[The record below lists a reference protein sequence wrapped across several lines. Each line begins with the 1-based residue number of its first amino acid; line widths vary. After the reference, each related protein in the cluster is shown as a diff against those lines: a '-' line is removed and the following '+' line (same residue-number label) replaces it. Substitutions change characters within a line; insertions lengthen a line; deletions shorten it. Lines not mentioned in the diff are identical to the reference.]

1 RSKRRSGQGARLPR
15 SSRRASGRARC
26 RAERRGALEAGTQGR
41 RETGR
46 HGGGRT
52 YSCASSDAGQSAGR
66 ATCWV
71 CALVPRPGGVGSGQL
86 LTRRSGSRTLA
97 ERRMSGPAVDR
108 VSPWSKAVMQRLFD
122 WECRCAAAEEV
133 HFDVAE
139 ELSRR
144 NLFLGIPVV
153 VLSAIVGT
161 SLFASVSGDGVAVW
175 IRIAAGTVS
184 LIAGVLASIQTFLR
198 FGARAEQHRVAA
210 ERWAAVKREIE
221 KVRTLPS
228 EQVGEA
234 NELLDDIKARM
245 DQAADKSP
253 AMPKRRWSR
262 ALAKQERAAKHE
274 RTRRKG
280 RTV

>member
-1 RSKRRSGQGARLPR
+1 
-15 SSRRASGRARC
+15 
-26 RAERRGALEAGTQGR
+26 
-41 RETGR
+41 
-46 HGGGRT
+46 
-52 YSCASSDAGQSAGR
+52 
-66 ATCWV
+66 
-71 CALVPRPGGVGSGQL
+71 
-86 LTRRSGSRTLA
+86 
-97 ERRMSGPAVDR
+97 MSGPAVDR

-161 SLFASVSGDGVAVW
+161 SLFASVSGNGVDVG

-221 KVRTLPS
+221 KVRALPA
-228 EQVGEA
+228 EQVGDA
-234 NELLDDIKARM
+234 NELLDDIKTRM
-245 DQAADKSP
+245 DQAADKAP

-262 ALAKQERAAKHE
+262 ALAKQERAAKQE

-280 RTV
+280 RTT

>member
-1 RSKRRSGQGARLPR
+1 
-15 SSRRASGRARC
+15 
-26 RAERRGALEAGTQGR
+26 
-41 RETGR
+41 
-46 HGGGRT
+46 
-52 YSCASSDAGQSAGR
+52 
-66 ATCWV
+66 
-71 CALVPRPGGVGSGQL
+71 
-86 LTRRSGSRTLA
+86 
-97 ERRMSGPAVDR
+97 MSGPAVDR

-161 SLFASVSGDGVAVW
+161 SLFASVSGDGVDVW

-221 KVRTLPS
+221 KVRALPA
-228 EQVGEA
+228 EQVGDA
-234 NELLDDIKARM
+234 NELLDDIKTRM
-245 DQAADKSP
+245 DQAADKAP

-262 ALAKQERAAKHE
+262 ALAKQERAAKQE

-280 RTV
+280 RTT

>member
-1 RSKRRSGQGARLPR
+1 
-15 SSRRASGRARC
+15 
-26 RAERRGALEAGTQGR
+26 
-41 RETGR
+41 
-46 HGGGRT
+46 
-52 YSCASSDAGQSAGR
+52 
-66 ATCWV
+66 
-71 CALVPRPGGVGSGQL
+71 
-86 LTRRSGSRTLA
+86 
-97 ERRMSGPAVDR
+97 MSGPAVDR

-161 SLFASVSGDGVAVW
+161 SLFASVSGDGVAVG

-221 KVRTLPS
+221 KVRALPA
-228 EQVGEA
+228 EQVGDA

-245 DQAADKSP
+245 DQAADKAP
-253 AMPKRRWSR
+253 AMPKRRWNR
-262 ALAKQERAAKHE
+262 ALAEQERAAKQE
-274 RTRRKG
+274 RTRRRA
-280 RTV
+280 RTA

>member
-1 RSKRRSGQGARLPR
+1 
-15 SSRRASGRARC
+15 
-26 RAERRGALEAGTQGR
+26 
-41 RETGR
+41 
-46 HGGGRT
+46 
-52 YSCASSDAGQSAGR
+52 
-66 ATCWV
+66 
-71 CALVPRPGGVGSGQL
+71 
-86 LTRRSGSRTLA
+86 
-97 ERRMSGPAVDR
+97 
-108 VSPWSKAVMQRLFD
+108 MQRLFD

-161 SLFASVSGDGVAVW
+161 SLFASVSGDGVDVW

-221 KVRTLPS
+221 KVRALPA
-228 EQVGEA
+228 EQVGDA
-234 NELLDDIKARM
+234 NELLDDIKTRM
-245 DQAADKSP
+245 DQAADKAP

-262 ALAKQERAAKHE
+262 ALAKQERAAKQE

-280 RTV
+280 RTT

>member
-1 RSKRRSGQGARLPR
+1 
-15 SSRRASGRARC
+15 
-26 RAERRGALEAGTQGR
+26 
-41 RETGR
+41 
-46 HGGGRT
+46 
-52 YSCASSDAGQSAGR
+52 
-66 ATCWV
+66 
-71 CALVPRPGGVGSGQL
+71 
-86 LTRRSGSRTLA
+86 
-97 ERRMSGPAVDR
+97 MSVPAVDR

-161 SLFASVSGDGVAVW
+161 SLFASVSGDGVDVW

-221 KVRTLPS
+221 KVRALPA
-228 EQVGEA
+228 EQVGDA
-234 NELLDDIKARM
+234 NELLDDIKTRM
-245 DQAADKSP
+245 DQAADKAP
-253 AMPKRRWSR
+253 AMPKRRWDR
-262 ALAKQERAAKHE
+262 ALAKQERAAKQE

-280 RTV
+280 RTT

>member
-1 RSKRRSGQGARLPR
+1 
-15 SSRRASGRARC
+15 
-26 RAERRGALEAGTQGR
+26 
-41 RETGR
+41 
-46 HGGGRT
+46 
-52 YSCASSDAGQSAGR
+52 
-66 ATCWV
+66 
-71 CALVPRPGGVGSGQL
+71 
-86 LTRRSGSRTLA
+86 
-97 ERRMSGPAVDR
+97 
-108 VSPWSKAVMQRLFD
+108 MQRLFD

-161 SLFASVSGDGVAVW
+161 SLFASVSGDGVDVW

-221 KVRTLPS
+221 KVRALPA
-228 EQVGEA
+228 EQVGDA
-234 NELLDDIKARM
+234 NELLDDIKTRM
-245 DQAADKSP
+245 DQAADKAP
-253 AMPKRRWSR
+253 PMPKRRWNR
-262 ALAKQERAAKHE
+262 ALAKQERAAKQE

-280 RTV
+280 RTT

>member
-1 RSKRRSGQGARLPR
+1 
-15 SSRRASGRARC
+15 
-26 RAERRGALEAGTQGR
+26 
-41 RETGR
+41 
-46 HGGGRT
+46 
-52 YSCASSDAGQSAGR
+52 
-66 ATCWV
+66 
-71 CALVPRPGGVGSGQL
+71 
-86 LTRRSGSRTLA
+86 
-97 ERRMSGPAVDR
+97 
-108 VSPWSKAVMQRLFD
+108 MQRLFD

-161 SLFASVSGDGVAVW
+161 SLFASVSGDGVDVW

-221 KVRTLPS
+221 KVRALPA
-228 EQVGEA
+228 EQVGDA
-234 NELLDDIKARM
+234 NELLDDIKTRM
-245 DQAADKSP
+245 DQAADKAP
-253 AMPKRRWSR
+253 AMPKRRWDR
-262 ALAKQERAAKHE
+262 ALAKQERAAKQE

-280 RTV
+280 RTT

>member
-1 RSKRRSGQGARLPR
+1 
-15 SSRRASGRARC
+15 
-26 RAERRGALEAGTQGR
+26 
-41 RETGR
+41 
-46 HGGGRT
+46 
-52 YSCASSDAGQSAGR
+52 
-66 ATCWV
+66 
-71 CALVPRPGGVGSGQL
+71 
-86 LTRRSGSRTLA
+86 
-97 ERRMSGPAVDR
+97 MSGPAVDR

-161 SLFASVSGDGVAVW
+161 SLFASVSSDGVAVG

-221 KVRTLPS
+221 KVRALPA
-228 EQVGEA
+228 EQVGDA

-245 DQAADKSP
+245 DQAADKAP
-253 AMPKRRWSR
+253 AMPKRRWNR
-262 ALAKQERAAKHE
+262 ALAKQERAAKQE

-280 RTV
+280 RTT

>member
-1 RSKRRSGQGARLPR
+1 
-15 SSRRASGRARC
+15 
-26 RAERRGALEAGTQGR
+26 
-41 RETGR
+41 
-46 HGGGRT
+46 
-52 YSCASSDAGQSAGR
+52 
-66 ATCWV
+66 
-71 CALVPRPGGVGSGQL
+71 
-86 LTRRSGSRTLA
+86 
-97 ERRMSGPAVDR
+97 MSGPAVDR

-161 SLFASVSGDGVAVW
+161 SLFASVSGDGVDVW

-221 KVRTLPS
+221 KVRALPA
-228 EQVGEA
+228 EQVGDA
-234 NELLDDIKARM
+234 NELLDDIKTRM
-245 DQAADKSP
+245 DQAADKAP
-253 AMPKRRWSR
+253 AMPKRRWDR
-262 ALAKQERAAKHE
+262 ALAKQERAAKQE

-280 RTV
+280 RTT

>member
-1 RSKRRSGQGARLPR
+1 
-15 SSRRASGRARC
+15 
-26 RAERRGALEAGTQGR
+26 
-41 RETGR
+41 
-46 HGGGRT
+46 
-52 YSCASSDAGQSAGR
+52 
-66 ATCWV
+66 
-71 CALVPRPGGVGSGQL
+71 
-86 LTRRSGSRTLA
+86 
-97 ERRMSGPAVDR
+97 MSGPAVDR

-161 SLFASVSGDGVAVW
+161 SLFASVSGDGVDVW
-175 IRIAAGTVS
+175 LRIAAGTVS

-221 KVRTLPS
+221 KVRALPS

-262 ALAKQERAAKHE
+262 ALAKQERAAKQE
-274 RTRRKG
+274 RTGRKG

>member
-1 RSKRRSGQGARLPR
+1 
-15 SSRRASGRARC
+15 
-26 RAERRGALEAGTQGR
+26 
-41 RETGR
+41 
-46 HGGGRT
+46 
-52 YSCASSDAGQSAGR
+52 
-66 ATCWV
+66 
-71 CALVPRPGGVGSGQL
+71 
-86 LTRRSGSRTLA
+86 
-97 ERRMSGPAVDR
+97 MSGPAVDR

-161 SLFASVSGDGVAVW
+161 SLFASVSGNGVDVG

-221 KVRTLPS
+221 KVRALPA
-228 EQVGEA
+228 EQVGDA
-234 NELLDDIKARM
+234 NELLDDIKTLESGVGQTGAGG
-245 DQAADKSP
+245 QTGADASQRSHNLIDPRVWLPRGSASKKP
-253 AMPKRRWSR
+253 PKPQGNGWPTRELDPSSR
-262 ALAKQERAAKHE
+262 VSQMVCLPE
-274 RTRRKG
+274 G
-280 RTV
+280 

>member
-1 RSKRRSGQGARLPR
+1 
-15 SSRRASGRARC
+15 
-26 RAERRGALEAGTQGR
+26 
-41 RETGR
+41 
-46 HGGGRT
+46 
-52 YSCASSDAGQSAGR
+52 
-66 ATCWV
+66 
-71 CALVPRPGGVGSGQL
+71 
-86 LTRRSGSRTLA
+86 
-97 ERRMSGPAVDR
+97 MSGPAVDR

-161 SLFASVSGDGVAVW
+161 SLFASVSGDGVDVW
-175 IRIAAGTVS
+175 LRIAAGTVS

-221 KVRTLPS
+221 KVRALPA
-228 EQVGEA
+228 EQVGDA
-234 NELLDDIKARM
+234 NELLDDIKTRM
-245 DQAADKSP
+245 DQAADKAP
-253 AMPKRRWSR
+253 AMPKRRWDR
-262 ALAKQERAAKHE
+262 ALAKQERAAKQE

-280 RTV
+280 RTT